1 MKIDNG
7 KIVEATENELYKV
20 YLDRGMDDIVSFTE
34 YKVMMQ
40 GADCKIVNGGAENE
54 QADEAAM

>member
-1 MKIDNG
+1 MLTTKIDNG

-20 YLDRGMDDIVSFTE
+20 YLDRGMDDIASFTE

-40 GADCKIVNGGAENE
+40 GAGCKIVNGGMTHERS
-54 QADEAAM
+54 

>member
-20 YLDRGMDDIVSFTE
+20 YLDRGMDDIFSFTE

-40 GADCKIVNGGAENE
+40 GAGCKIVDGGD
-54 QADEAAM
+54 DE